1 METLSRSRRAFVL
14 ILTLVLIPSA
24 ALAQATL
31 SGVVKDD
38 SGAFLPGVMVEA
50 HSSVLQREAR
60 TVSDSKGEFT
70 LSNLPSGRYK
80 VTFTLSGFDI
90 ASLDGV
96 ELREAT
102 IGVTAVAAI
111 DHGGCAAFRSTG
123 RCLTNREVAVD
134 VPPPFRPL
142 WVGEIRDLEAL
153 QAGYPCD
160 RISLSQGGGLLFL
173 PGHTFSVALFKDGR
187 AELTARQEPDKD
199 TRYVGRAEFWD
210 FGRLCYLA
218 QRLGIEGLAR
228 YYMNGATDNP
238 GSTITVGLGDRE
250 TTVLDYGGSAP
261 IEVWALENAIEAVKN
276 RIDWKV
282 Q

>member
-38 SGAFLPGVMVEA
+38 WGAFLPGVMVEA

-90 ASLDGV
+90 PSLDGV

-160 RISLSQGGGLLFL
+160 RISLSQGGGL
-173 PGHTFSVALFKDGR
+173 SVPSRPYVLCRSFQGWACRTDGE
-187 AELTARQEPDKD
+187 AGARQGHSLCW
-199 TRYVGRAEFWD
+199 TRRILGLREALLSRSAVGH
-210 FGRLCYLA
+210 
-218 QRLGIEGLAR
+218 
-228 YYMNGATDNP
+228 
-238 GSTITVGLGDRE
+238 
-250 TTVLDYGGSAP
+250 
-261 IEVWALENAIEAVKN
+261 
-276 RIDWKV
+276 
-282 Q
+282 